1 MLSSKGQLTFGE
13 DSEEIHTLGGR
24 VRHITLRVHWG
35 SLRLI
40 PTEKQMYTLHQF
52 PIPVSGKA
60 FFSLV
65 SIPPTLT
72 CTLSRERERESAFQL
87 QHELQTCRWG
97 EGGGRWY
104 GVHVQGPDSA
114 WCASMSIDDLPSL
127 GQIPKVGVVWEGG
140 WGPMSMMLSPPDLH

>member
-24 VRHITLRVHWG
+24 VRHITLRDHWG

-40 PTEKQMYTLHQF
+40 PTKKQMYTLHQF
-52 PIPVSGKA
+52 PVPVSGKA
-60 FFSLV
+60 FFSLG

-87 QHELQTCRWG
+87 QHELQTVPL
-97 EGGGRWY
+97 GRGWRKMVRSSCPGPGFCF
-104 GVHVQGPDSA
+104 GV
-114 WCASMSIDDLPSL
+114 LP
-127 GQIPKVGVVWEGG
+127 
-140 WGPMSMMLSPPDLH
+140 